1 MAAAMI
7 ERMATDAGARI
18 VSAAGEGTESDDP
31 SARLMRHMVDAFAEY
46 ERAIIAAR
54 TRAALAVKRTRGES
68 TGEAPYG
75 MRAGEG
81 GRLVADEGEQS
92 VIARVRAARAAGLTV
107 RAIAAELAAAG
118 VVSRNGKAHSVSSVG
133 VMVQRHA

>member
-1 MAAAMI
+1 
-7 ERMATDAGARI
+7 
-18 VSAAGEGTESDDP
+18 
-31 SARLMRHMVDAFAEY
+31 MRHMVDAFAEY